1 LSKILEVNDLKVY
14 FHTNLGP
21 VKAVDGISFSLESG
35 ERLGLVGESGSGK
48 TTTALALMRLI
59 KKPGIIENG
68 KILVDQK
75 DLLALNDTQM
85 REARFSEISMIPQG
99 AMNSLNPVMKI
110 GEQLKDTLVA
120 HRKYSGDQSLS
131 KQQYRSIIDNLLTSV
146 GLEKNVA
153 KMFPH
158 ELSGGMKQ
166 RVTIAMGISLEP
178 KVILADEPTSALDVV
193 VQRHV
198 METLQNAQEKIG
210 AGLIL
215 VGHDMGLMAQFVHR
229 IGVMYAG
236 KLVEIAPVKTIFKNP
251 IHPYTKMLIRSLP
264 KLDSHGRFFGIPGL
278 PPALLNLS
286 PGCTFCER
294 VEDFSHVG
302 EPVEWTMISKDHEVL
317 MCGGCEKR

>member
-1 LSKILEVNDLKVY
+1 MAKVLEVTDLKVY

-68 KILVDQK
+68 TVLVDQK
-75 DLLALNDTQM
+75 DLLALNDTEM

-120 HRKYSGDQSLS
+120 HRKYSGEKHIS
-131 KQQYRSIIDNLLTSV
+131 KEKYKSIIEDLLTSV

-153 KMFPH
+153 NMFPH

-198 METLQNAQEKIG
+198 MDTLQNAQEKIG

-236 KLVEIAPVKTIFKNP
+236 KLVEIAPVKTIFQNP
-251 IHPYTKMLIRSLP
+251 IHPYTKMLIKSLP
-264 KLDSHGRFFGIPGL
+264 KLDSHGKFFGIPGL

-294 VEDFSHVG
+294 IKDFSHVG
-302 EPVEWTMISKDHEVL
+302 EPVEWTKISKDHEVL

>member
-1 LSKILEVNDLKVY
+1 MAKVLEVTDLKVY

-21 VKAVDGISFSLESG
+21 VKAVDGISFSLEAG

-68 KILVDQK
+68 SILVDQK
-75 DLLALNDTQM
+75 DLLSLNDTEM

-110 GEQLKDTLVA
+110 GEQLKDTLIA
-120 HRKYSGDQSLS
+120 HRKYSGEQSLN
-131 KQQYRSIIDNLLTSV
+131 KEQYKSIIENLLTSV

-166 RVTIAMGISLEP
+166 RVTIAMVISLEP

-198 METLQNAQEKIG
+198 MDTLQNAQEKIG

-236 KLVEIAPVKTIFKNP
+236 KLVEIAPVKTIF
-251 IHPYTKMLIRSLP
+251 
-264 KLDSHGRFFGIPGL
+264 
-278 PPALLNLS
+278 
-286 PGCTFCER
+286 
-294 VEDFSHVG
+294 
-302 EPVEWTMISKDHEVL
+302 
-317 MCGGCEKR
+317 